1 MGDVQTWLFDQ
12 GPGLVVLGLVA
23 AAFIMEY
30 IVTGRTYRRALEQ
43 IERQQSVI
51 EGLSD
56 SVRALSDHAELTLDM
71 VRGIDDALQQRERE
85 R

>member
-1 MGDVQTWLFDQ
+1 MGDMQTWLFDQ
-12 GPGLVVLGLVA
+12 GPVVVVLGLVA
-23 AAFIMEY
+23 VAFMLER
-30 IVTGRTYRRALEQ
+30 IVTGTTYRRALEQ
-43 IERQQSVI
+43 IERQQAVI